1 MLFTMKNFIIPID
14 FSKESLKGLEVA
26 VLFSKKMHVNIQM
39 VYVQKSS
46 EDYHPGSLDEEHKF
60 AEARFA
66 EIMKKYEGQLGHD
79 SKLRFIIKKGKIYK
93 EIVNQVESYNDGVIA
108 ASTHGASGF
117 EDFFIGS
124 NALKIISSTGK
135 PVITIRKGNVPAD
148 ISTIVVP
155 LKMSVDT
162 RQKVTWAAD
171 VAELFGATIHL
182 LTITTTQSKKESAR
196 LLAYQVQSAEY
207 LKKRRID
214 VVSKQLYGEG
224 LSTLVVNYATAVN
237 ADLVVI
243 GSSRFSGSSKS
254 LPSYVE
260 DIINRCPSP
269 VLSITPG
276 EKHIPRGFSASA
288 K

>member
-1 MLFTMKNFIIPID
+1 MKNFIIPID
-14 FSKESLKGLEVA
+14 FSKESLKGIDIA
-26 VLFSKKMHVNIQM
+26 VLFSKRMHVNIQM

-60 AEARFA
+60 AEAKFS
-66 EIMKKYEGQLGHD
+66 EIMKSYEGKLGND

-108 ASTHGASGF
+108 ASTSGESGF

-124 NALKIISSTGK
+124 NAIKIISATGK
-135 PVITIRKGNVPAD
+135 PVITIRKGNCPTN
-148 ISTIVVP
+148 IGKIVVP
-155 LKMSVDT
+155 LKLSVDT
-162 RQKVTWAAD
+162 RQKVTWATD
-171 VAELFGATIHL
+171 IAELFGAELHL
-182 LTITTTQSKKESAR
+182 LSITTTQNKKDIAR
-196 LLAYQVQSAEY
+196 LLAYQAQSAEFI
-207 LKKRRID
+207 KKRKVNLII
-214 VVSKQLYGEG
+214 KQLYGES

-243 GSSRFSGSSKS
+243 GSSRFSGTSKS
-254 LPSYVE
+254 LSGYVQE
-260 DIINRCPSP
+260 IINRSPCP

-276 EKHIPRGFSASA
+276 EKHVPIGF

>member
-1 MLFTMKNFIIPID
+1 MLLTMKNFIIPID
-14 FSKESLKGLEVA
+14 FSDESLKGLEIA

-60 AEARFA
+60 AEAKFA
-66 EIMKKYEGQLGHD
+66 EIMKNYEGKLGHD

-93 EIVNQVESYNDGVIA
+93 EIVNQVESYNDGIIA

-124 NALKIISSTGK
+124 NAIKIISATGK
-135 PVITIRKGNVPAD
+135 PVITIRKGNCPSD
-148 ISTIVVP
+148 IRKIVVP

-162 RQKVTWAAD
+162 RQKVTWATD
-171 VAELFGATIHL
+171 VAELFGAEIHL
-182 LTITTTQSKKESAR
+182 LSITTTQNKKDLAR
-196 LLAYQVQSAEY
+196 LLAYQAQSADY
-207 LKKRRID
+207 IKKRKVPLVI
-214 VVSKQLYGEG
+214 KQLYGET

-243 GSSRFSGSSKS
+243 GSNRFSGTSKS
-254 LPSYVE
+254 LSSYVQ
-260 DIINRCPSP
+260 DVINRCPSP

-276 EKHIPRGFSASA
+276 EKHIPSGFSAGS

>member
-1 MLFTMKNFIIPID
+1 MKNFIIPID
-14 FSKESLKGLEVA
+14 FSKESLKGLDIA

-66 EIMKKYEGQLGHD
+66 EIMKNYEGKLGHD

-124 NALKIISSTGK
+124 NAIKIISATGK
-135 PVITIRKGNVPAD
+135 PVITIRKGHVPKD
-148 ISTIVVP
+148 ISKIVVP

-171 VAELFGATIHL
+171 VAELFGAEIHL
-182 LTITTTQSKKESAR
+182 LSISTTQNKKDLAR
-196 LLAYQVQSAEY
+196 LLAYQAQSAEY
-207 LKKRRID
+207 LKKRKVALVI
-214 VVSKQLYGEG
+214 KQLYGES
-224 LSTLVVNYATAVN
+224 LSTLVVNYATAIN

-243 GSSRFSGSSKS
+243 GSSRFSGANKS
-254 LPSYVE
+254 LSSYVQ
-260 DIINRCPSP
+260 DVINLCPSP

-276 EKHIPRGFSASA
+276 EKHIPSGFGAGA